1 MHFST
6 RVLLKQNSISDL
18 TIFMHFS
25 FIFLLNTPAILTNL
39 KAAFSFFYFTENGHS
54 PSHVKSV
61 TILFYILIIPENSLC
76 YFCLH
81 KHIDLYHISCH
92 FNVIVS
98 LAYIYTFQYLKCIFV
113 YISYLGLFNSSLI
126 SETYA
131 PICIQVFK
139 SL

>member
-6 RVLLKQNSISDL
+6 RFLLKQNSISDL

-39 KAAFSFFYFTENGHS
+39 KAAFSFFYFSENGHS

-61 TILFYILIIPENSLC
+61 TILSYILIIPKNPLC

-98 LAYIYTFQYLKCIFV
+98 LAYIYIYFS
-113 YISYLGLFNSSLI
+113 SYLFKHSTWIYLI
-126 SETYA
+126 NKFSQF
-131 PICIQVFK
+131 QVIHK
-139 SL
+139 LKLSNL